1 MLVNIY
7 PNPTHDILNIQLS
20 QPESVQQIDVYT
32 VSGKLVKSEK
42 HITQTVHQIN
52 LGTMGRGLYIIRII
66 TDSGII
72 TRKVNKL

>member
-42 HITQTVHQIN
+42 TIAQSVHQIN